1 MPIYISN
8 SAASLTLIFEFKDSL
23 YHFSCTLAHFLT
35 YLEITC
41 ISCYTLSERLK
52 FALFKIDKTA
62 LNHLNGE
69 EDKQSKNEEFEA
81 FKRVSV
87 LLL

>member
-41 ISCYTLSERLK
+41 ISCYTLSEQLK
-52 FALFKIDKTA
+52 FALFKIDKIA

-69 EDKQSKNEEFEA
+69 EDKQFKNEESEA
-81 FKRVSV
+81 FKRVSA